1 MSRAARIGYGL
12 AALLATG
19 SFATLGTWQV
29 GRGLAKEDR
38 LQREALALARE
49 SAAELTHEATR
60 SDETSA
66 VTRVE
71 GRGHYEAPL
80 LLLDNQQRRGKV
92 GVRVYA
98 IALPDGDKGE
108 RRVLVD
114 LGWVAMPPDRRL
126 PSLELPRGERHLNGL
141 LLPWPGQGLRLAPT
155 PWPDSRGEPVLLN
168 TLDRDDIQTALGLR
182 LAPRVLRL
190 APEADHGY
198 ERDLDAL
205 PNTLPPQRH
214 YGYAVQWYA
223 LALTVVVTCFVL
235 RRRARRPAPRDS
247 A

>member
-19 SFATLGTWQV
+19 SFATLGTA
-29 GRGLAKEDR
+29 GRARTGEEDR

-80 LLLDNQQRRGKV
+80 LLLDNQQRRDKV

-114 LGWVAMPPDRRL
+114 WSWVAMPPDRRL

-155 PWPDSRGEPVLLN
+155 P
-168 TLDRDDIQTALGLR
+168 
-182 LAPRVLRL
+182 
-190 APEADHGY
+190 
-198 ERDLDAL
+198 
-205 PNTLPPQRH
+205 
-214 YGYAVQWYA
+214 
-223 LALTVVVTCFVL
+223 
-235 RRRARRPAPRDS
+235 
-247 A
+247 